1 MESAF
6 KRIKILR
13 EVKNFSQN
21 YMASELGI
29 SQPAYAKIENGTTGI
44 SLRRL
49 MRISQILQIDPIE
62 LVVGS
67 EIVTQMHNN
76 HTYDSVKNLYLE
88 NQIIYQKLLRRLE
101 DEISRLREENAILLM
116 RLDEKE

>member
-6 KRIKILR
+6 RRIKRLR

-21 YMASELGI
+21 YLAGELGI
-29 SQPAYAKIENGTTGI
+29 SQPAYAKIENGTTSI

-49 MRISQILQIDPIE
+49 MRISQILQVDPIE

-67 EIVTQMHNN
+67 EIATQMQDN
-76 HTYDSVKNLYLE
+76 HTFDYVKNLYLE
-88 NQIIYQKLLRRLE
+88 NQTIYQKLLQRLE
-101 DEISRLREENAILLM
+101 EEVQRLRDENAILLM